1 MYAVEITSIVKK
13 FNIRVCRNSKIGY
26 TSVNVFFDKNTFVKK
41 HFFFYVH
48 TRTEHKNRL
57 QVESNSAIKYRFYI
71 LDLIS
76 KKQQLTVQII

>member
-1 MYAVEITSIVKK
+1 MPLKLLLLLKSSTLEYAEILKSAIHPLTFFSIKIRLWK
-13 FNIRVCRNSKIGY
+13 NI
-26 TSVNVFFDKNTFVKK
+26 
-41 HFFFYVH
+41 FFFYVH